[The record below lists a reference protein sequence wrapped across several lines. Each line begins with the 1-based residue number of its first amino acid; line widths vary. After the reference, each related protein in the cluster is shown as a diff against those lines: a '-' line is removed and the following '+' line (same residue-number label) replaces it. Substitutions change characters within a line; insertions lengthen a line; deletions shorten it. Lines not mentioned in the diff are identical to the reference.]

1 MSSLSLVGAILFHF
15 HDYYAGG
22 RQKVRVVDSSK
33 RAHRA
38 LEPVRVLRLIMGS
51 QAPRGFDTGFVA
63 MVLLENDETRCLF
76 CHFASH
82 PWRLQKVHWLSFPV
96 TAETEPFT
104 GQQRYSSTK
113 I

>member
-22 RQKVRVVDSSK
+22 RQKVRVVDSSR

-51 QAPRGFDTGFVA
+51 QAYGALTPDSLPWYCWRMMRLIVCFAILLLTLGGCKRSTGSRSP
-63 MVLLENDETRCLF
+63 LQPKPSPSP
-76 CHFASH
+76 AS
-82 PWRLQKVHWLSFPV
+82 
-96 TAETEPFT
+96 
-104 GQQRYSSTK
+104 
-113 I
+113 